1 MSVRADIIHEMMTG
15 DEDYAFVD
23 FLRTLHRATEGAE
36 TMNDALNAW
45 LRFKQRSHDVHLRHG
60 IDACVYYHI
69 YRVARDQG
77 HVENANNL
85 MERMVASWDLAAEND
100 FNSIVDVDRIL
111 LSDI

>member
-36 TMNDALNAW
+36 TMSDALNAW
-45 LRFKQRSHDVHLRHG
+45 LRFKQSSHDELTSRNRCMRVLPYLSHG
-60 IDACVYYHI
+60 EKS
-69 YRVARDQG
+69 G
-77 HVENANNL
+77 NANNL